1 MNPRA
6 KTPPKEPALPY
17 AVKLLSARAYSV
29 KKLRDKLYNRGYHR
43 DEIEE
48 ALGKLR
54 AKNLIDDERYA
65 EGFLRTR
72 LETRPRGKTALVR
85 DLLSRG
91 VEMSTA
97 KHAVDHAVGK
107 EDELKLALD
116 LLKRKARQYESLD
129 ENTRRRRLVA
139 LLARRGFKPDT
150 IYKALDLSDSDNLP
164 EE

>member
-17 AVKLLSARAYSV
+17 AVKLLSTRAYSV

-48 ALGKLR
+48 ALGKLS

-72 LETRPRGKTALVR
+72 LEIRPRGKTALVR

-91 VEMSTA
+91 VDLSTA

-107 EDELKLALD
+107 EDELKLALE
-116 LLKRKARQYESLD
+116 LLRRKARQYSDLD
-129 ENTRRRRLVA
+129 DDTRKRRLVA

-150 IYKALDLSDSDNLP
+150 IHKALDLSDSEMT